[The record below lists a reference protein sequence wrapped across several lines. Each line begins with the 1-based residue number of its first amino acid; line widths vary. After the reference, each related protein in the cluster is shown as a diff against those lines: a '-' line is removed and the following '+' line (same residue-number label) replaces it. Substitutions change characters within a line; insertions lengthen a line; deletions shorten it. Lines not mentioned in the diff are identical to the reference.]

1 MYSQRTKIGEV
12 MLKRKYKYVVAI
24 QNIVIFML
32 LFKLFRLMEQRNSEK
47 KRTTKYMQL
56 YMLMVQWIETIQNGQ
71 RIAEWLKKN
80 KYVTVA
86 IYGMYV
92 IGERLYIELIDH
104 GIQVVCGIDKSS
116 RDYLDGIKMYKPS
129 DNLPEA
135 DVVIVTAI
143 SDYESI
149 KKQLQEKI
157 NSPILSLQ
165 DILEE
170 MLIE

>member
-1 MYSQRTKIGEV
+1 
-12 MLKRKYKYVVAI
+12 
-24 QNIVIFML
+24 
-32 LFKLFRLMEQRNSEK
+32 
-47 KRTTKYMQL
+47 MQL

-92 IGERLYIELIDH
+92 IWERLYIELIDH